1 MEVTKHRSI
10 FISDVH
16 IGIRASKVKELLHF
30 LKYNDCEH
38 LYLLGDII
46 DGWRLKKNWF
56 WNPDFNTF
64 IQKVL
69 RKARSGTKVYYIPGN
84 HDEVFSDYCGFSFAN
99 IKVRKNRIHTT
110 ANNKRLLLM
119 HGHEFD
125 GIVLNS
131 KWLAKIGAVLYD
143 YSVWFNN
150 ILNYCRRKLGL
161 SYWSLSGYLKTRV
174 KDAQRFIENFENACL
189 ERIKKNNCDGIVCGH
204 IHHPQIKKI
213 GDKTYHNLG
222 DWVDSCSAMVE
233 DFDGNLELVFWDEKK
248 IQSLE
253 KQILNKVSAA

>member
-30 LKYNDCEH
+30 LKYNDCEN

-56 WNPDFNTF
+56 WNSDFNTF

-84 HDEVFSDYCGFSFAN
+84 HDEVISDYCGFSFAN

-110 ANNKRLLLM
+110 ADNKKLLLM

-131 KWLAKIGAVLYD
+131 KWLAKVGATLYD

-150 ILNYCRRKLGL
+150 ILNFCRRKLGL

-174 KDAQRFIENFENACL
+174 KDAQRFVENFENACL

-204 IHHPQIKKI
+204 IHHPQIKQI
-213 GDKTYHNLG
+213 GDKTYHNLV

-233 DFDGNLELVFWDEKK
+233 DFNGKLEIVFWDEKK
-248 IQSLE
+248 IQSIE
-253 KQILNKVSAA
+253 KEIVEKASVA

>member
-1 MEVTKHRSI
+1 MQIKKHRSI
-10 FISDVH
+10 FISDIH

-30 LKYNDCEH
+30 LKYNDCDH

-131 KWLAKIGAVLYD
+131 KWLAKIGAVLYE
-143 YSVWFNN
+143 YSVWF
-150 ILNYCRRKLGL
+150 L
-161 SYWSLSGYLKTRV
+161 SL
-174 KDAQRFIENFENACL
+174 I
-189 ERIKKNNCDGIVCGH
+189 H
-204 IHHPQIKKI
+204 I
-213 GDKTYHNLG
+213 
-222 DWVDSCSAMVE
+222 
-233 DFDGNLELVFWDEKK
+233 
-248 IQSLE
+248 
-253 KQILNKVSAA
+253 